1 MSFQTAKWRLIT
13 FFMDDLKLYSESE
26 KGLDTLVQT
35 ACDFSED
42 IEMEYG
48 MEKSAMFGMKR
59 WKIVKSVGTEFPD
72 SDIIKSLQEG

>member
-1 MSFQTAKWRLIT
+1 
-13 FFMDDLKLYSESE
+13 MDDLKLYSESE

-35 ACDFSED
+35 VCDFSED

-59 WKIVKSVGTEFPD
+59 
-72 SDIIKSLQEG
+72 